1 MKRMRRLFAVSAMIL
16 VLLNVWPQICN
27 AQADPG
33 DDPDAPIDGGIGL
46 LIAAG
51 IAWVQLSELP
61 YSRPPSSRC
70 SLVTAFTMLPVCTSL
85 SGSSFSFGWYGH

>member
-51 IAWVQLSELP
+51 V
-61 YSRPPSSRC
+61 
-70 SLVTAFTMLPVCTSL
+70 
-85 SGSSFSFGWYGH
+85 GYGLKKANEKRKKANMVNMVEKDK